1 MSPDVQPLPH
11 AIQAEKSILSTLIRD
26 PEEWFAVAAEESL
39 IDVHFYI
46 PAHSVMF
53 KELESMHDERGHCEL
68 IEFTQRMI
76 DKGRIEDLGG
86 PSAITDIY
94 TYAPT
99 HGHFR
104 QHLKMVKEKFILRQ
118 LLASA
123 TDTVERVNETP
134 EDPQAVLDAT
144 EAQISAIRE
153 TCEKQETGS
162 VRTAILEVI
171 TELEDRLSGKSG
183 PPGIMTGFED
193 LDRMTDGLKPGELFT
208 VGARPSM
215 GKSAFMGNVVENV
228 CLDQGEPC
236 MIFSLEMSRKSLVS
250 RMLYSMA
257 KVNSRA
263 VSMGFTLN
271 LDERRKI
278 EREALRI
285 QNSRL
290 VIDDTASI
298 SITSLRSK
306 ARRQKR
312 RGGLS
317 LIAVDYLQLMRS
329 TSKQASGNR
338 EREIAEISAGLKSL
352 AKELEI
358 PIIALCQL
366 NRQSTDRKVG
376 KAGKGA
382 SEVVTKRGIPKMSDL
397 RESGAIE
404 QDADYIG
411 LLHRPIYF
419 AETDEERADLEGVAT
434 LMLVKNRNGQTG
446 DVNLTFIDQYAK
458 FVSGKPYVPKAAE
471 VQGER
476 GRFSDR

>member
-1 MSPDVQPLPH
+1 MTDDVQPLPH
-11 AIQAEKSILSTLIRD
+11 AIQAEKSILSSLMRD
-26 PEEWFAVAAEESL
+26 PQEWFAVAAEENL
-39 IDVHFYI
+39 IDLHFYI
-46 PAHSVMF
+46 PAHSVIFSQLGEMNN
-53 KELESMHDERGHCEL
+53 DRGHCEL
-68 IEFTQRMI
+68 IEFTQRMF
-76 DKGRIEDLGG
+76 DRGRISDIGG

-99 HGHFR
+99 DSHFR
-104 QHLKMVKEKFILRQ
+104 QHLKIVKEKFILRQ

-123 TDTVERVNETP
+123 SDTVERVNESP

-144 EAQISAIRE
+144 EAQISGIRE
-153 TCEKQETGS
+153 GLEKQESGN
-162 VRTAILEVI
+162 VKTAILEVI
-171 TELEDRLSGKSG
+171 IELEDRLNGKSG
-183 PPGIMTGFED
+183 PPGIMTGFTD
-193 LDRMTDGLKPGELFT
+193 LDRMTDGLKPGELF
-208 VGARPSM
+208 VIGARPSM
-215 GKSAFMGNVVENV
+215 GKSAFMGNIAEHV
-228 CLDQGEPC
+228 CLSQERPT

-257 KVNSRA
+257 KINSRA
-263 VSMGFTLN
+263 IAMGETLDKGQMQV
-271 LDERRKI
+271 LQ
-278 EREALRI
+278 REALRI

-290 VIDDTASI
+290 VIDDTPAI

-312 RGGLS
+312 RGGLE

-329 TSKQASGNR
+329 TSKQANGNR

-358 PIIALCQL
+358 PIVALCQL

-376 KAGKGA
+376 KSGA
-382 SEVVTKRGIPKMSDL
+382 SEIVTKRGIPKMSDL

-419 AETDEERADLEGVAT
+419 AETDKERKELEGIAT
-434 LMLVKNRNGQTG
+434 LMLVKNRNGETG
-446 DVNLTFIDQYAK
+446 DVHLTFIDQWAK
-458 FVSGKPYVPKAAE
+458 FQCGKPYIPKE
-471 VQGER
+471 TETTENQGR
-476 GRFSDR
+476 MGRIKK